1 MSGMRK
7 QFSSEFKAKVAV
19 EALRGHKTTAE
30 ISSEY
35 GVHPTQIAQWKRELC
50 DGVPGVFNGRKS
62 GEEKSKDELIENLYK
77 QIGQLQVENSWL
89 KKKLPF

>member
-7 QFSSEFKAKVAV
+7 QFSKEFKAKVAL
-19 EALRGHKTTAE
+19 EAVKGLKTTAE

-35 GVHPTQIAQWKRELC
+35 GVHVTQITQWKRELC
-50 DGVPGVFNGRKS
+50 EGLPDLFKNRKS
-62 GEEKSKDELIENLYK
+62 PDEKSKDQLIDDLYK
-77 QIGQLQVENSWL
+77 QIGQLQVENGWL